1 MLGSVEKILLYLKST
16 SFWKQLFFLEC
27 CKKTWISENGLKL
40 FLLWDGDKNVS
51 CYLKSTHGAREKFII
66 QSSILN
72 ETPIFPPQFFSI
84 MQSRPKTVPCH
95 SCTRMLGL
103 WILLQQKKFN
113 PLEPNYDCMRFLLL
127 LGDIL
132 NSLGIFYTLFSPD
145 ESNLLPPVSRNN
157 SKFFKIAFAPF
168 SYLVREAFRHF

>member
-1 MLGSVEKILLYLKST
+1 MDLIFLQATKSLKST

-51 CYLKSTHGAREKFII
+51 CYLKFTHGAQEKFRI

-72 ETPIFPPQFFSI
+72 ESPIFPPQFFSI

-145 ESNLLPPVSRNN
+145 KSNLLPPVSRNN
-157 SKFFKIAFAPF
+157 SNF
-168 SYLVREAFRHF
+168 